1 MAARAAENTRK
12 DAVNIMRSLKILL
25 AAAAV
30 TGGFAPL
37 EAPAA
42 AQSTTG
48 QVIVYGNDPCPRS
61 TDDQV
66 VVCSRRPE
74 TERYRLPKNQQLQGT
89 RQQRQSWANKS
100 QQLMTVGNTGVGS
113 CSAVGPGGREGCLV
127 QQIQQDKQAAKEA
140 QQDNTPPQQ

>member
-1 MAARAAENTRK
+1 
-12 DAVNIMRSLKILL
+12 MRSLRIML

-30 TGGFAPL
+30 TGGLAPFD
-37 EAPAA
+37 APAA
-42 AQSTTG
+42 AQQATTAE
-48 QVIVYGNDPCPRS
+48 VVVFGNDPCPRS

-74 TERYRLPKNQQLQGT
+74 TDRYRLPKSQQLQGT

-100 QQLMTVGNTGVGS
+100 QKLMTVGNTGVGS

-140 QQDNTPPQQ
+140 QQDNTAPQH